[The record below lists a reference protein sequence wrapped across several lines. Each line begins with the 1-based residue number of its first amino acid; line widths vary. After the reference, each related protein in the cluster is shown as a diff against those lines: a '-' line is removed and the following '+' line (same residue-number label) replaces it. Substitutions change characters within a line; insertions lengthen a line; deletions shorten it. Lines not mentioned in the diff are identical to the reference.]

1 MNRDHIEGGIRNLR
15 GRAKTAAGAVLGRP
29 SPQVEGAIDQVAG
42 AAQVAYGRARDT
54 AEDYVRDGRHLAHE
68 ARHRAQDARER
79 AHELYEEVEQR
90 GRDLYEQAG
99 ERSRHYRRRAER
111 HGRAL
116 AARADDNRLATLAI
130 VGAVAFGLGLL
141 MRRDR

>member
-1 MNRDHIEGGIRNLR
+1 MNRDHIEGGIRNLS
-15 GRAKTAAGAVLGRP
+15 GRARTAAGAVLGRP
-29 SPQVEGAIDQVAG
+29 AQQVEGAIDQVAG

-68 ARHRAQDARER
+68 ARHRAHEAGER
-79 AHELYEEVEQR
+79 AHELYDEAGRR
-90 GRDLYEQAG
+90 GRELYEEAG
-99 ERSRHYRRRAER
+99 ERGRRYRRSAER

-141 MRRDR
+141 MRRER

>member
-1 MNRDHIEGGIRNLR
+1 MNRDHIEGGVRNIR

-54 AEDYVRDGRHLAHE
+54 ADDLIRDGRHLAHE
-68 ARHRAQDARER
+68 ARDRVHDVRGQAQD
-79 AHELYEEVEQR
+79 LYDEADRR
-90 GRDLYEQAG
+90 GRKAYAEIG
-99 ERSRHYRRRAER
+99 ERGRHYRRRAEH

-116 AARADDNRLATLAI
+116 AARADDNRLATLAL
-130 VGAVAFGLGLL
+130 VGAVAFGLGML
-141 MRRDR
+141 MRRDH